1 MNSQKLKINSMAI
14 FKSKTGGEAGV
25 SMIST
30 AIVLP
35 LLLFLIILV
44 IDLVRVLLTYSLVQ
58 ETLMQTLKI
67 ASASAPP
74 ADVPIAGPAALIYAL
89 GDDSQLAQRRLKFWQ
104 DQLDP
109 SSATYHG
116 KTVYSPRELRILN
129 LAYGMIHERDSGIYF
144 PIPVA
149 DPTVPVVEDLRG
161 QTTCSVS
168 FNFAPTDAFTVV
180 PPGAPTPFANTVPNP
195 VPTPPNVVLTANRNR
210 IFNVECRVPLVSF
223 ALSGFFIGDYLTVR
237 DSIYAYQSG
246 DIVS

>member
-1 MNSQKLKINSMAI
+1 MAV
-14 FKSKTGGEAGV
+14 FTVQRNGESGV

-35 LLLFLIILV
+35 LLLFLIIMV
-44 IDLVRVLLTYSLVQ
+44 IDLVRVLLAYSLVQ

-74 ADVPIAGPAALIYAL
+74 ADVPIAGPAALIYAP
-89 GDDSQLAQRRLKFWQ
+89 GDPSPLAQRRLKFWQ

-129 LAYGMIHERDSGIYF
+129 LAYGIINQRDAGIYF

-149 DPTVPVVEDLRG
+149 DPSVPVADDLRG
-161 QTTCSVS
+161 HTNCSVS
-168 FNFAPTDAFTVV
+168 FNFAPNDAFTVT
-180 PPGAPTPFANTVPNP
+180 PPGAPTPFTNTIPNP

-210 IFNVECRVPLVSF
+210 IFSVECRVPLVSF
-223 ALSGFFIGDYLTVR
+223 ALTGFFIGDYLTVR

-246 DIVS
+246 DIIS